1 MIRRHLAR
9 SALIVLALAVLLAAC
24 GSSQRSQPV
33 PLSMLTEAVDLQ
45 LIAPL
50 ETPTAFAIRPGD
62 PPEIAYVASQ
72 NGAVYRVDV
81 SSGGTREVASLRDRT
96 KASGERGLLGLAFSP
111 NGNEMYVHFTDLD
124 GNTNV
129 NAIEMANDT
138 PDIETMRTLLF
149 VEQPYSNHNGGQ
161 LLVDEKGNL
170 LIGLGDGGASGDP
183 LGHGQNPASLLG
195 KILRISPN
203 PTGSQTPYDI
213 PGDNPFVQS
222 ATAAPEVLFLGLRNP
237 WRFSIDGV
245 TGDFWIADVG
255 QNATEEI
262 NQVPA
267 PGIGANL
274 GWNLREG
281 SRSFSSSTSEELTDP
296 VYEWPNTG
304 GASAIGGFVYRGSA
318 IPELKGRYV
327 FADFGQRGLLAL
339 DPDTGSVT
347 KLDLPISAVVAFG
360 QDNNQELYVVSLSS
374 GVWALRPAR

>member
-9 SALIVLALAVLLAAC
+9 SALIVLVLAALLAAC
-24 GSSQRSQPV
+24 GSSQKSQPV
-33 PLSMLTEAVDLQ
+33 PLSNLSEVVSVE

-62 PPEIAYVASQ
+62 PAEIVYVASQ

-81 SSGGTREVASLRDRT
+81 SSGGTSEVASLRDRT

-129 NAIEMANDT
+129 NAIEMVNDT
-138 PDIETMRTLLF
+138 PDIATMRTLLF

-161 LLVDEKGNL
+161 LLVDETGNL

-183 LGHGQNPASLLG
+183 LGHAQNPTSLLG
-195 KILRISPN
+195 KVLRISPN
-203 PTGSQTPYDI
+203 PPGSQTPYDV
-213 PGDNPFVQS
+213 PEDNPFVQS
-222 ATAAPEVLFLGLRNP
+222 ASAAPEVLFLGLRNP
-237 WRFSIDGV
+237 WRFSIDQV

-255 QNATEEI
+255 QNTTEEI
-262 NQVPA
+262 NRIPA
-267 PGIGANL
+267 ARVGANL
-274 GWNLREG
+274 GWNVRDG
-281 SRSFSSSTSEELTDP
+281 SRPFKGSTTEVLTDP
-296 VYEWPNTG
+296 IYDWPNTG

-318 IPELKGRYV
+318 IPELKGNYV
-327 FADFGQRGLLAL
+327 FADFGQRGLFAL

-347 KLDLPISAVVAFG
+347 KIDLPVSSIVAFG
-360 QDNNQELYVVSLSS
+360 QDRNQELFVMSLSE
-374 GVWALRPAR
+374 GVYALLPSR